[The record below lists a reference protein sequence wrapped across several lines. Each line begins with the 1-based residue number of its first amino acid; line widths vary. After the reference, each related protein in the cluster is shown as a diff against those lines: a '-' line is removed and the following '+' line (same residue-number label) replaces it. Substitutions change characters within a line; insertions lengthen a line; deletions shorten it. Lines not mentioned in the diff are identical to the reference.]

1 MVPAFCDQV
10 VAKQPV
16 ESFIGKRNLK
26 ISLDIAREKCTGI
39 FYIVGSGG
47 FQQMHEHMW
56 QRFPRFGKLIFI
68 IYDYLTMIVSYYL
81 HVPEDI
87 F

>member
-39 FYIVGSGG
+39 FYIVGLGG
-47 FQQMHEHMW
+47 FQQMH
-56 QRFPRFGKLIFI
+56 
-68 IYDYLTMIVSYYL
+68 
-81 HVPEDI
+81 
-87 F
+87 